1 MNLSE
6 VAEAFNVTPSRI
18 SQILSEARE
27 DLRKSLEGVVG
38 AGDLEFREAL

>member
-1 MNLSE
+1 ME

-18 SQILSEARE
+18 SQILSEARA
-27 DLRKSLEGVVG
+27 DLRKQLDGVVG